1 MPKIR
6 EWLNGIE
13 TAAIPRTPTTTVA
26 MSLPAIAAVQRA
38 SDVRTT
44 TVKAHSVQEVTL
56 KLPPSTIFLEGSKSA
71 TDVVAL
77 PDSSE
82 PQLGDRIVNLC
93 ANGVPFGARGTVVA
107 IHSSKNGCVE
117 VVMDEE
123 FIGGS
128 NLQGSCQNFRGKLCL
143 WAHLL
148 KLSATDSTEDIEF
161 VKSLTTKKVEHKTK
175 SSHVTSTA
183 VTSEISQ
190 HEKNSVSPSRNMV
203 VLKDSKAPAAKNVV
217 DVSKTPSINI
227 KLERS
232 KAPIDVKVE
241 HSETASENGKKVNR
255 SRTPISDLDRSKTPT
270 DSKKKQ
276 GVWKEAKGPQG
287 GKGFDGL
294 RIVAD
299 GKNGYTAWKQYVKR
313 VQQPQSTIPTTNRLD
328 DAIAGLKSVL
338 GVTSLSSSA
347 SSMKPSAENLSLSKD
362 TTTALDALQAIMV
375 DEFLGKTAPL
385 PMPGLI
391 PKFNFTYTQEASYDG
406 SNTNNG
412 MEVSSLHENYH
423 PTMPYHPPM

>member
-1 MPKIR
+1 
-6 EWLNGIE
+6 
-13 TAAIPRTPTTTVA
+13 

-38 SDVRTT
+38 SDVRSI
-44 TVKAHSVQEVTL
+44 TVKAYPGKEVTL
-56 KLPPSTIFLEGSKSA
+56 KLPPSAIFLEGSKSA
-71 TDVVAL
+71 TDVLAL

-148 KLSATDSTEDIEF
+148 KLSATDSTEDIEY
-161 VKSLTTKKVEHKTK
+161 VKSLITKKVEHTTK
-175 SSHVTSTA
+175 LSHVTSTA
-183 VTSEISQ
+183 VTSVISQ
-190 HEKNSVSPSRNMV
+190 HEKNPVSPSRNMV
-203 VLKDSKAPAAKNVV
+203 VLKDSKTPIVKNAV
-217 DVSKTPSINI
+217 DGSKTPSNNV
-227 KLERS
+227 KVERS
-232 KAPIDVKVE
+232 KAPIDFNVE
-241 HSETASENGKKVNR
+241 HFKTEDGKKVNR
-255 SRTPISDLDRSKTPT
+255 SRTPTNDLDRSKTPT

-276 GVWKEAKGPQG
+276 GTWKEAMGPQG

-294 RIVAD
+294 RIAAD

-313 VQQPQSTIPTTNRLD
+313 VQQPQSTIPATNRFD

-347 SSMKPSAENLSLSKD
+347 SAMKPSAGNLSPNKD

-375 DEFLGKTAPL
+375 DDCLGKAAPL

-391 PKFNFTYTQEASYDG
+391 PKFNFTYTQEASDDG
-406 SNTNNG
+406 SNINNG
-412 MEVSSLHENYH
+412 M
-423 PTMPYHPPM
+423 